1 MKLILGYLYPYMGFS
16 FTLLYPCE
24 RMLTL
29 KKAALYIR
37 VSTHHQLDKDSLPF
51 QRQELIN
58 YSTHALSISD
68 YVIFEDAG
76 YSAKN
81 TQRPEY
87 QHMMSRIRSGEFTH
101 LLVWKIDRIS
111 RNLLDFSDM
120 YQELKEYDVSFIS
133 KNEQFDTSNAI
144 GEAMLKIILVFAELE
159 RQMTSERVS
168 KIMLDRA
175 TKGLWNGAPCPL
187 GYKWDEDKGFP
198 VIDDNEAI
206 VINHIYSVY
215 EETESTVKV
224 MHFLNANNHKTKRGG
239 KWTTKVI
246 ADIIRNPF
254 YKGTYRY
261 NYRESARGKIKKQE
275 DWILVDNNHA
285 AIITNELWDKC
296 NKIMDKNAKRNV
308 AFYREKANIHV
319 LAGLIKCGECGV
331 GYSSKLDRPR
341 ENGYRP
347 STYICLNR
355 NNGLG
360 CKAKI
365 INEMTLGTFIFNY
378 IANIV
383 NINKSIKS
391 NISISEFEK
400 LLIKGDAF
408 SDVVGLDPTSLENI
422 YYKYLSPC
430 GSTPLKYTKKKSTN
444 IPVDYT
450 KLKEDKNKLVRALER
465 LEELYLFSDN
475 NMSQKKYIMKTREI
489 EDKIK
494 TIDEKI
500 SGANNTSSNGMND
513 IEFLKK
519 SSYFIMI
526 NEISNRDSDIVYKD
540 LDMKIS
546 KEILRNFI
554 LEVIEK
560 ITIKNDRIDSIIFKD
575 GLEHKF
581 IYKSC

>member
-1 MKLILGYLYPYMGFS
+1 M
-16 FTLLYPCE
+16 
-24 RMLTL
+24 

-58 YSTHALSISD
+58 YSK
-68 YVIFEDAG
+68 YVLGIDEHEIFEDAG

-81 TQRPEY
+81 TIRPAY
-87 QHMMSRIRSGEFTH
+87 QNMMSRIRLGEFSH
-101 LLVWKIDRIS
+101 LVVWKIDRVS

-120 YQELKEYDVSFIS
+120 YQELKNYNVSFIS

-168 KIMLDRA
+168 KVMLDRA

-187 GYKWDEDKGFP
+187 GYKWDEDRKFP
-198 VIDDNEAI
+198 VIDKDEAI
-206 VINHIYSVY
+206 VINHIYNVY

-224 MHFLNANNHKTKRGG
+224 MHFLNSNSYKTKRGG

-246 ADIIRNPF
+246 ADILRNPF

-261 NYRESARGKIKKQE
+261 NYRQSARGKIKKQE
-275 DWILVDNNHA
+275 DWILVDNNHES
-285 AIITNELWDKC
+285 IISAEQWEKC
-296 NKIMDKNAKRNV
+296 NKIMDKNAQRNV
-308 AFYREKANIHV
+308 AFYRGKPNIHV
-319 LAGLIKCGECGV
+319 LAGLIKCGECASS
-331 GYSSKLDRPR
+331 YSSKLDRAR

-365 INEMTLGTFIFNY
+365 LNEMGLGSFIFNY

-383 NINKSIKS
+383 NVTKSIK
-391 NISISEFEK
+391 NQISINEFEK
-400 LLIKGDAF
+400 LLLKGNIF
-408 SDVVGLDPTSLENI
+408 SDVVGLDPKSLEAI
-422 YYKYLSPC
+422 YYKYLFSYN
-430 GSTPLKYTKKKSTN
+430 SNTIKYSSKKHIVIKKDTSELE
-444 IPVDYT
+444 Y
-450 KLKEDKNKLVRALER
+450 EKNKLIRALER

-475 NMSQKKYIMKTREI
+475 SMSQKKYIVKTREL

-494 TIDEKI
+494 AIDDKI
-500 SGANNTSSNGMND
+500 SESKVESLGGVND

-519 SSYFIMI
+519 SSYFIMM
-526 NEISNRDSDIVYKD
+526 NEISNRSADIEYRE
-540 LDMKIS
+540 LDMRIN
-546 KEILRNFI
+546 KETLREFI
-554 LEVIEK
+554 LTIIEK
-560 ITIKNDRIDSIIFKD
+560 IIVKNDRIDSILFKD

-581 IYKSC
+581 IYKSYQ